1 MKVNETKK
9 YTEVN
14 SGSKNKPDFYPAK
27 NWSIKDGDYSRD
39 KYDYDISHEELLK
52 KEKREKIVWNV
63 VFFVFA
69 FAVIFGV
76 LYAMT
81 AV

>member
-1 MKVNETKK
+1 MKVSETTKYSKK
-9 YTEVN
+9 NTD
-14 SGSKNKPDFYPAK
+14 SKIKPDYYPAK
-27 NWSIKDGDYSRD
+27 NWSIKDGDYSRE
-39 KYDYDISHEELLK
+39 KYDYDVSHEELLK
-52 KEKREKIVWNV
+52 KEKREKVIWNV
-63 VFFVFA
+63 LFFVIA

>member
-1 MKVNETKK
+1 MKVSETKIDK
-9 YTEVN
+9 PTNKVP
-14 SGSKNKPDFYPAK
+14 KTKPDFYPAK
-27 NWSIKDGDYSRD
+27 NWSIKDGDYSRE
-39 KYDYDISHEELLK
+39 KYDYDVSHEELLK
-52 KEKREKIVWNV
+52 KEKREKVIWNV
-63 VFFVFA
+63 LFFVIA